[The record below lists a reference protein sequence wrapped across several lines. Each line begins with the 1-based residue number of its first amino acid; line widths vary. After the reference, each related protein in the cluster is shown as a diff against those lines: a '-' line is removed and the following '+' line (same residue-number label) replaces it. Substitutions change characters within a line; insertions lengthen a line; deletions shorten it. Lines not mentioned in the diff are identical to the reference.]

1 MKQTRL
7 LEIIREEIAG
17 ALNEAG
23 LGDQITA
30 LDKQIEAA
38 TKQIA
43 PLQKRLADLQGK
55 KADLQKKE
63 ADLSTKTQAQLEEE
77 TLNER
82 PFIDSAF
89 DVTGTSPE
97 NLNQDSL
104 QKTIDDAVKV
114 LQQEYPDADVK
125 KLAGELQK
133 VNSAKN
139 LGPNSKLSP
148 EVKSALQKV
157 ADVIEKQGQ
166 IFGSPSKI
174 DDLMKLAKD
183 PSQIDRL
190 EKLKSKGYTFILGNP
205 QAVTAIEKSLG
216 LKPKN
221 NDSLL
226 ADKSKTEKPKAEKS
240 PKAKAEKA
248 PKAKAAT
255 RTKGDDGFDNV
266 SYSDVDDEGNK
277 IEIDTTIQ
285 TPTGD
290 ADIESKLNSVI
301 SAKKSKLKAAK
312 KGSPEFE
319 KELAALTSFLQGSEI
334 SKYIKKKT
342 VGGSNPYSIS
352 NILKDI
358 E

>member
-1 MKQTRL
+1 MKHTRL

-17 ALNEAG
+17 ALSEETNVTVTNSK
-23 LGDQITA
+23 GDNDVFPFNTPA
-30 LDKQIEAA
+30 DKLE
-38 TKQIA
+38 IA
-43 PLQKRLADLQGK
+43 RLKKDSNIKSIKTTGGQKI
-55 KADLQKKE
+55 KE
-63 ADLSTKTQAQLEEE
+63 DNLEED

-89 DVTGTSPE
+89 DITGTSPE

-148 EVKSALQKV
+148 EIKSALQKV

-226 ADKSKTEKPKAEKS
+226 ADKSKTEKPKAEK
-240 PKAKAEKA
+240 PAKEKA
-248 PKAKAAT
+248 PKEKTTAASKAEPMDGEDKEATQNVDSDSTAKELGVTASAADKFANLFN
-255 RTKGDDGFDNV
+255 TKTT
-266 SYSDVDDEGNK
+266 EEAKNK
-277 IEIDTTIQ
+277 M
-285 TPTGD
+285 
-290 ADIESKLNSVI
+290 
-301 SAKKSKLKAAK
+301 
-312 KGSPEFE
+312 
-319 KELAALTSFLQGSEI
+319 KELAKRANSGDQKAKSFFDNEKN
-334 SKYIKKKT
+334 SKIIQAYRNAQKVKA
-342 VGGSNPYSIS
+342 
-352 NILKDI
+352 
-358 E
+358 

>member
-1 MKQTRL
+1 MKKSRL
-7 LEIIREEIAG
+7 LEIIREEINEVLNVLVTTKDGKTTPMPYNTQDEKESIDVLKQDSNITNIKTTAG
-17 ALNEAG
+17 KN
-23 LGDQITA
+23 I
-30 LDKQIEAA
+30 K
-38 TKQIA
+38 
-43 PLQKRLADLQGK
+43 
-55 KADLQKKE
+55 
-63 ADLSTKTQAQLEEE
+63 EEE
-77 TLNER
+77 QLNER

-226 ADKSKTEKPKAEKS
+226 ADKSKTEKPSAEKT
-240 PKAKAEKA
+240 PKAAVA
-248 PKAKAAT
+248 PKAKVAMAP
-255 RTKGDDGFDNV
+255 KAEPM
-266 SYSDVDDEGNK
+266 DDE
-277 IEIDTTIQ
+277 
-285 TPTGD
+285 D
-290 ADIESKLNSVI
+290 AEAAKAAGSDEM
-301 SAKKSKLKAAK
+301 AKKLASTPDSKKQTFNRILNLVTKYKDDKAKVDAFITK
-312 KGSPEFE
+312 AE
-319 KELAALTSFLQGSEI
+319 KEYKLPSSLVKDLKRAAGRE
-334 SKYIKKKT
+334 
-342 VGGSNPYSIS
+342 V
-352 NILKDI
+352 
-358 E
+358 EA

>member
-1 MKQTRL
+1 MKKSRL
-7 LEIIREEIAG
+7 LEIIREEINE
-17 ALNEAG
+17 ALNVLVTTKDGKTTPMPYNTQDEKESIDVLKQDSNITNIKTTAG
-23 LGDQITA
+23 KNI
-30 LDKQIEAA
+30 K
-38 TKQIA
+38 
-43 PLQKRLADLQGK
+43 
-55 KADLQKKE
+55 
-63 ADLSTKTQAQLEEE
+63 EEE
-77 TLNER
+77 QLNER

-104 QKTIDDAVKV
+104 QKAIDDAVKV
-114 LQQEYPDADVK
+114 LQKEYPDADVK

-139 LGPNSKLSP
+139 LGPNSKLSS

-174 DDLMKLAKD
+174 DDLIKLAKD

-226 ADKSKTEKPKAEKS
+226 ADKSKTDKLKTDKPKAEKPAKEKT
-240 PKAKAEKA
+240 PKAKV
-248 PKAKAAT
+248 AT
-255 RTKGDDGFDNV
+255 RTPGDDGFDKV
-266 SYSDVDDEGNK
+266 SYSDDEESAAASKSAGSDKTAKELGKEADVSKNPDFDRIRKGLQNKRKNSKDGILSPEDMKLAVNIINTAKDKYKFNTTQVDSLR
-277 IEIDTTIQ
+277 
-285 TPTGD
+285 
-290 ADIESKLNSVI
+290 ADIGL
-301 SAKKSKLKAAK
+301 
-312 KGSPEFE
+312 
-319 KELAALTSFLQGSEI
+319 
-334 SKYIKKKT
+334 
-342 VGGSNPYSIS
+342 
-352 NILKDI
+352 
-358 E
+358 

>member
-17 ALNEAG
+17 TLNEAG

-43 PLQKRLADLQGK
+43 PLQKKLADLQGK

-63 ADLSTKTQAQLEEE
+63 ADLSTKTQAQLEEDQ
-77 TLNER
+77 LNER

-226 ADKSKTEKPKAEKS
+226 ADKSKTEKPKTEKS
-240 PKAKAEKA
+240 PKSKAEKA

-266 SYSDVDDEGNK
+266 SYSDGDDEDKEATQNVGSDSTAKELGKEADVSKNPDFDRIRKGLQNK
-277 IEIDTTIQ
+277 RKNSKDGILSPEDMKLAINIINTAKDKYKFNTTQ
-285 TPTGD
+285 VD
-290 ADIESKLNSVI
+290 SLRADIGL
-301 SAKKSKLKAAK
+301 
-312 KGSPEFE
+312 
-319 KELAALTSFLQGSEI
+319 
-334 SKYIKKKT
+334 
-342 VGGSNPYSIS
+342 
-352 NILKDI
+352 
-358 E
+358 

>member
-1 MKQTRL
+1 MKKSRL
-7 LEIIREEIAG
+7 LEIIREEIST
-17 ALNEAG
+17 ALSEITMVDKKTDATEAG
-23 LGDQITA
+23 
-30 LDKQIEAA
+30 E
-38 TKQIA
+38 IA
-43 PLQKRLADLQGK
+43 
-55 KADLQKKE
+55 KKE
-63 ADLSTKTQAQLEEE
+63 EKDLSTVQAAIKTAKTTGKPVAVAEEE
-77 TLNER
+77 QLNER
-82 PFIDSAF
+82 PFIDSVF
-89 DVTGTSPE
+89 DITGTSPE

-114 LQQEYPDADVK
+114 LQKEYPDADVK

-148 EVKSALQKV
+148 EVKNALQKV

-226 ADKSKTEKPKAEKS
+226 ADKSKTDKPKTDKPKAEK
-240 PKAKAEKA
+240 PAKEK
-248 PKAKAAT
+248 KVAT
-255 RTKGDDGFDNV
+255 RTPGDDGFDKV
-266 SYSDVDDEGNK
+266 EYSDVDGEDKEATQNIGSDSTAKELGKEADVSKNPDFDRIRKGLQNK
-277 IEIDTTIQ
+277 RKNSKDGILSPEDMKLAINIINTAKDKYKFNTTQ
-285 TPTGD
+285 VD
-290 ADIESKLNSVI
+290 SLRADIGL
-301 SAKKSKLKAAK
+301 
-312 KGSPEFE
+312 
-319 KELAALTSFLQGSEI
+319 
-334 SKYIKKKT
+334 
-342 VGGSNPYSIS
+342 
-352 NILKDI
+352 
-358 E
+358 

>member
-30 LDKQIEAA
+30 LDKQIEAV

-43 PLQKRLADLQGK
+43 PLQKKLADLQGK

-63 ADLSTKTQAQLEEE
+63 ADLSTKTQAQLEED

-97 NLNQDSL
+97 DLNQDSL
-104 QKTIDDAVKV
+104 QNAIDDAVVV
-114 LQQEYPDADVK
+114 LQQENPDADVK

-148 EVKSALQKV
+148 ELKGALQKV
-157 ADVIEKQGQ
+157 ADIIEKQGQ
-166 IFGSPSKI
+166 IFGSPAKI
-174 DDLMKLAKD
+174 NDLMKLAKD
-183 PSQIDRL
+183 PSQVDRL

-205 QAVTAIEKSLG
+205 QAVTAIEKALG

-226 ADKSKTEKPKAEKS
+226 TGKVKAEKT

-248 PKAKAAT
+248 PKVKPAAAPKAEPM
-255 RTKGDDGFDNV
+255 D
-266 SYSDVDDEGNK
+266 DVDDEGNK
-277 IEIDTTIQ
+277 IEIDTTIK

-290 ADIESKLNSVI
+290 KTIEDKLKSVI
-301 SAKKSKLKAAK
+301 AAKKTKLKAAK

-319 KELAALTSFLQGSEI
+319 KELTALTQFLNGKEI
-334 SKYIKKKT
+334 SKYIKKKS
-342 VGGSNPYSIS
+342 VEGSNPYLIS

>member
-23 LGDQITA
+23 FGDQIAT
-30 LDKQIEAA
+30 LQKQKDAIERQ
-38 TKQIA
+38 KA
-43 PLQKRLADLQGK
+43 PLT
-55 KADLQKKE
+55 KKE
-63 ADLSTKTQAQLEEE
+63 ADISKKIADLEKKQADAEVKSSAQLEEE

-226 ADKSKTEKPKAEKS
+226 ADKSKTEKPSAEKT
-240 PKAKAEKA
+240 PKAAVA
-248 PKAKAAT
+248 PKAKAAMVP
-255 RTKGDDGFDNV
+255 KSEPMD
-266 SYSDVDDEGNK
+266 SEDVEA
-277 IEIDTTIQ
+277 
-285 TPTGD
+285 PAGD
-290 ADIESKLNSVI
+290 AEIEKAARGRDELIKQFRDVMSTYKDKKASEGDQAAIEYL
-301 SAKKSKLKAAK
+301 KSKQDIVK
-312 KGSPEFE
+312 K
-319 KELAALTSFLQGSEI
+319 
-334 SKYIKKKT
+334 YKKIQQ
-342 VGGSNPYSIS
+342 VNV
-352 NILKDI
+352 
-358 E
+358 